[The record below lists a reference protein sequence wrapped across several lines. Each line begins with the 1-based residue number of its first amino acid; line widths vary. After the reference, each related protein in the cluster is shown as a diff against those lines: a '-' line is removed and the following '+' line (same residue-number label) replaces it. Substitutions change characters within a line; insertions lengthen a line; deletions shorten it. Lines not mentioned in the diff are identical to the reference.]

1 VEGVALANSLDREPG
16 AGKSSFFS
24 QRFFR
29 VSRTARGEAATG
41 AKKRRGASAVKT
53 DREDQ

>member
-1 VEGVALANSLDREPG
+1 VALANSLDREPG